1 MAKSTIILADTDEK
15 FLSPLEL
22 KFLEELDDNAE
33 LEIITDSEY
42 FNDYFSSPKSASV
55 LVVSEDLYSSSLQ
68 KHNINN
74 IFVLT
79 EDMDE
84 GGTEDLGIDKIFK
97 YTSTKEI
104 YKQVTALSP
113 LSVDSNKEKETTVVL
128 VYSAS
133 GGVGKSTIALG
144 ISEALA
150 KGFNKV
156 LYINAER
163 INSFQH
169 RLNNTSTIPNSAIAE
184 FLNTSGNFFGRI
196 NHVIRNEGFDYL
208 PPFSMALASIG
219 LEFSMYS
226 ELVKAAKSTK
236 QYDVIVV
243 DTDATFDKDKADLI
257 TNANKVFIV
266 LEQTNNSVCTT
277 NALLK
282 NISCNDS
289 EKYYFICN
297 NFDENES
304 NALVSSNNKQMFIVN
319 EYIRHFDSFDS
330 LTLTDL
336 AKQPDIQKVSYLVV

>member
-22 KFLEELDDNAE
+22 KFLEELDYNAE
-33 LEIITDSEY
+33 LDIITDKKY
-42 FNDYFSSPKSASV
+42 FNEYFSSPKSASV
-55 LVVSEDLYSSSLQ
+55 LVVSEELYSSDLQ
-68 KHNINN
+68 KHNITS

-79 EDMDE
+79 EETDE

-97 YTSTKEI
+97 YSSTKEI

-113 LSVDSNKEKETTVVL
+113 INADTNKEKETTVVL

-156 LYINAER
+156 LYLNAER

-169 RLNNTSTIPNSAIAE
+169 HLTNSTTIPNSAIPE
-184 FLNTSGNFFGRI
+184 FTNVSGNFFGRI

-208 PPFSMALASIG
+208 PPFSMALPSIG
-219 LEFSMYS
+219 LDFSVYA
-226 ELVKAAKSTK
+226 EIVKAAKSTK
-236 QYDVIVV
+236 QYDVIVI
-243 DTDATFDKDKADLI
+243 DTDSTFDKDKADLI
-257 TNANKVFIV
+257 TLANKVIIV
-266 LEQTNNSVCTT
+266 FEQTNNSVCAT

-289 EKYYFICN
+289 EKYYFVCN
-297 NFDENES
+297 NFSEKET
-304 NALVSSNNKQMFIVN
+304 NALMSENNKQAFIVN
-319 EYIRHFDSFDS
+319 EYIHHFDNFDS
-330 LTLTDL
+330 ISDI
-336 AKQPDIQKVSYLVV
+336 AKNPDIQKISYLII